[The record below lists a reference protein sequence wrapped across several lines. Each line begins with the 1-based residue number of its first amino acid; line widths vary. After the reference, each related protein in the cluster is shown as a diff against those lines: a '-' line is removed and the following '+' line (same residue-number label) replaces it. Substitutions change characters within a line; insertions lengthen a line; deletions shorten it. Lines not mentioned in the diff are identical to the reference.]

1 VAGIHAIGPGQAG
14 QATASPTGHEHLD
27 LDHLDL
33 DELSDRL
40 YNRLR
45 RRLRTE
51 LLVDRER
58 AGLLTDFR

>member
-1 VAGIHAIGPGQAG
+1 MGSGGPGDSTIGPG
-14 QATASPTGHEHLD
+14 GHEHLD

-33 DELSDRL
+33 DELTDRI
-40 YNRLR
+40 YGRMR
-45 RRLRTE
+45 RRLRME